1 MEIKAF
7 TLGYM
12 GVNTYIIFDKEQG
25 KAAVFDAPAESKKIL
40 DFLTDNNLELEY
52 IFLTHGHFDHV
63 AYLPF
68 FSEKYPTAKIF
79 IHPKDSFYIEKNGW
93 NFHEEDFLDIGLSFW
108 VENVQNLG
116 FDFPSSHEDLDEG
129 NVIFGWKV
137 LHTPGHTP
145 GSICLYNEEEKVLIA
160 GDTLFDGGF
169 GRTDLRG
176 GSMSEMTK
184 SLARLET
191 LPSGIRVY
199 SGHGGSFIR

>member
-1 MEIKAF
+1 MKIHCIP
-7 TLGYM
+7 TGYLGT
-12 GVNTYIIFDKEQG
+12 NTYLVSGNYQG
-25 KAAVFDAPAESKKIL
+25 KDYCFLVDPAGNTDKLQSIMPQEL
-40 DFLTDNNLELEY
+40 DG
-52 IFLTHGHFDHV
+52 IILTHGHFDHV

-129 NVIFGWKV
+129 NMIFGWKV

-145 GSICLYNEEEKVLIA
+145 GSICLYNEEEQVLIA

-199 SGHGGSFIR
+199 SGHGGSFIK

>member
-1 MEIKAF
+1 MKINCIP
-7 TLGYM
+7 TGYLGT
-12 GVNTYIIFDKEQG
+12 NTYLISGNYENRDYSLLVDPAGNTEQLQSIM
-25 KAAVFDAPAESKKIL
+25 PQEL
-40 DFLTDNNLELEY
+40 DG
-52 IFLTHGHFDHV
+52 IVLTHGHFDHV

-68 FSEKYPTAKIF
+68 FAAKYPNAKVF
-79 IHPKDSFYIEKNGW
+79 IHQNDSFYIGSNAW
-93 NFHEEDFLDIGLSFW
+93 NFHTEDFMNIGLSMW
-108 VENVQNLG
+108 VENVENLG
-116 FDFPSSHEDLDEG
+116 FPFPLECEELHEG
-129 NVIFGWKV
+129 NEIFGWKV

-145 GSICLYNEEEKVLIA
+145 GSICLYNEEEKVLIS

-199 SGHGGSFIR
+199 SGHGGSFIK